1 MTAIGISRK
10 LLKIIAIVAGSVVAI
25 LLGFHFWFVSHAKDL
40 LAELVSQQSNGKL
53 KLEVEKFS
61 FNWLKKRMELRKAV
75 FYTTDDSTAPNNY
88 RIEVGRLQLRL
99 KKLYPVIAEKKFLI
113 DSLRLIN
120 PVITVTSLRVPNN
133 KKDDSETLSIPQE
146 MGRVYN
152 SIRDALKVL
161 QVDRFRIDN
170 GKFSMVNKAD
180 PAVNEQPVVI
190 SNIYFQLDNLRV
202 DSAQGQ
208 SRNKILFSDNL
219 ALQTTKQDI
228 FFPDGRHRLSFSNFR
243 INLQHKLAEFDSCT
257 ITAGKRDSS
266 NSSFTVFFDK
276 LKMTNIDFDTL
287 YHNEVIKADSV
298 YCINPRFTLNVNLED
313 DEPAVNTPRL
323 DELVQQLTGDL
334 QLKFV
339 IVENGSFDINTMR
352 QGHPSSFVSRNN
364 NFEMQGLRIR
374 KDAPRPLTVER
385 FAMAIRNYENFVRDS
400 AFSIQ
405 FDSILLRNNRIS
417 LGNFAYKEYKNGKAV
432 NNVTM
437 PQFELYGLSW
447 DDLVFDKRLKAEEVV
462 LYKPVINYD
471 LSRGRS
477 ERPGDVFKA
486 LQEVN
491 KLLQL
496 HNLNIINGQVN
507 LNFRNNA
514 NLQLD
519 NVTSFVTA
527 RQLMQSRDLTGI
539 QRSVNM
545 LTFRKGTLTMNGLSA
560 ELTDMALASSGN
572 QLQAA
577 TILIRKKDRLAVQ
590 AKNISI
596 LSMMVDETQKRL
608 LLGGVHWDGASVDV
622 STGASS
628 ASEQAGDLVIRNI
641 RGLKTAINMHSS
653 QNDISLYLQSVS
665 AKEFSTAGKKWQLD
679 GFAAT
684 GNDLTLKNKQSLLQ
698 VDRFTITDKQPSL
711 LENIRYTQQGAHD
724 SARVL
729 IPSVNMV
736 ADINSMINEDFRI
749 HSLAVSKPMVNMYL
763 AGKAEDEME
772 DEQMKWPG
780 ISIEKLHIQ
789 QPNIYVRKQGENEA
803 GWLEWKSADSNFLEI
818 EQFSTNTNEGPG
830 FKAGRLSF
838 LMDRFSF
845 RNEKGKTFDT
855 RKGQLSARVEKLAF
869 HKNEAG
875 AWDWKGKLSQLYA
888 RNFVLDSIDKNG
900 GKLVIAT
907 AKLNDL
913 TISSSLLLNLYE
925 LVKSNTKFTLKEIT
939 GNYQNNN
946 NRFEWHNINFD
957 KNTHDLSI
965 DSFSYRPMQSQADF
979 VKSHSYQIDY
989 AIIKTGAVNIRGLN
1003 LERFLKDTVLDLR
1016 SITVDNG
1023 HLDDFRDKRVP
1034 REPGIVRPLPVDHL
1048 KMFPVKLSVDSLQL
1062 RNAWVK
1068 YGEFNEKTGSA
1079 GWIHVNRLN
1088 GLITSIRNYGAA
1100 ASDSLSMQ
1108 ATAYLEDSVFTALQ
1122 SKGSYSDTAGG
1133 FRMQVQMGKADLR
1146 VLNPALG
1153 PLAGASLKSGYLD
1166 TMTMHVTGNDRMAYG
1181 EMIMSY
1187 HDLKVLLSGKP
1198 NQEKRSFLRGAVN
1211 SLVNT
1216 ILKNKNTDKKG
1227 TVFFI
1232 RLRDRSPL
1240 NYLVKITLS
1249 GVGSSVGLGKNRRQL
1264 NRYMRRRKFVE
1275 R

>member
-10 LLKIIAIVAGSVVAI
+10 LLKIIAIVTGSVVGI
-25 LLGFHFWFVSHAKDL
+25 LLGFHFWFVSHAEDL
-40 LAELVSQQSNGKL
+40 LAELVNQQSNGKL
-53 KLEVEKFS
+53 KLHVEKFS
-61 FNWLKKRMELRKAV
+61 FNWLKKKMELRKAV
-75 FYTTDDSTAPNNY
+75 FYTTDSTAPNNY
-88 RIEVGRLQLRL
+88 RIEVERLQLRL
-99 KKLYPVIAEKKFLI
+99 KKLYPLIAEKKFLI
-113 DSLRLIN
+113 DSMRLVN

-133 KKDDSETLSIPQE
+133 KEDNSETLSIPQE

-161 QVDRFRIDN
+161 QVDKFQIDN

-180 PAVNEQPVVI
+180 PAVDEQPVTI

-243 INLQHKLAEFDSCT
+243 INLQHRLAEFDSCT
-257 ITAGKRDSS
+257 ITAGKGDSS

-287 YHNEVIKADSV
+287 YHSEVIKADSV
-298 YCINPRFTLNVNLED
+298 YCINPRFALNVNLKD
-313 DEPAVNTPRL
+313 DEPTVKTPRL

-364 NFEMQGLRIR
+364 NFEMQGLRIK

-432 NNVTM
+432 NHVTM

-447 DDLVFDKRLKAEEVV
+447 DDLVFDRRLKAEEIV

-471 LSRGRS
+471 LSQGRNS
-477 ERPGDVFKA
+477 KPGDVFKA
-486 LQEVN
+486 LQDVN

-514 NLQLD
+514 KLQLD

-527 RQLMQSRDLTGI
+527 QQLMKSRDLTGI

-545 LTFRKGTLTMNGLSA
+545 LIFQKGTLTMNGLSA
-560 ELTDMALASSGN
+560 ELTGMALNSSGN
-572 QLQAA
+572 QLQASA
-577 TILIRKKDRLAVQ
+577 ITIKKKDRLAIH

-596 LSMMVDETQKRL
+596 LSMLVDEKQKQL
-608 LLGGVHWDGASVDV
+608 LFGGVHWDGATLDI
-622 STGASS
+622 STDAPS
-628 ASEQAGDLVIRNI
+628 ANEQTGDLVIKNI
-641 RGLKTAINMHSS
+641 RGLKTAITVHSA

-684 GNDLTLKNKQSLLQ
+684 GHDLTLKNKQSLLQ
-698 VDRFTITDKQPSL
+698 VDRFAITDKQPSL
-711 LENIRYTQQGAHD
+711 LENIRYTQHGTHD
-724 SARVL
+724 SSRVQ
-729 IPSVNMV
+729 IPSVNMT
-736 ADINSMINEDFRI
+736 ADINSLINEDFRV
-749 HSLAVSKPMVNMYL
+749 HSLFVTKPLVNVYL
-763 AGKAEDEME
+763 AGPTEDETE
-772 DEQMKWPG
+772 DEAGKWPQ
-780 ISIEKLHIQ
+780 INVDKLYIQ
-789 QPNIYVRKQGENEA
+789 QPNIHIRKQAGNET
-803 GWLEWKSADSNFLEI
+803 GWMEWKSADDNFLEI
-818 EQFSTNTNEGPG
+818 EQLSTNNNEGPG

-845 RNEKGKTFDT
+845 RNEKGKTFNT
-855 RKGQLSARVEKLAF
+855 REGQLSAQLEKLAF

-875 AWDWKGKLSQLYA
+875 AWDWKGKLAQLSA

-900 GKLVIAT
+900 GKLVITT
-907 AKLNDL
+907 AKLTDL

-925 LVKSNTKFTLKEIT
+925 LVKNNTKFTLKEIT

-946 NRFEWHNINFD
+946 NRFEWYNINFD

-965 DSFSYRPMQSQADF
+965 DSFSYRPMQSQEEF
-979 VKSHSYQIDY
+979 VKAHPYQIDY
-989 AIIKTGAVNIRGLN
+989 AIIKTGAVNIRGAN
-1003 LERFLKDTVLDLR
+1003 IERFLKDTVLDLR

-1023 HLDDFRDKRVP
+1023 RLDDFRDKRSP
-1034 REPGIVRPLPVDHL
+1034 REPGVVRPLPVNHL
-1048 KMFPVKLSVDSLQL
+1048 KIFPVKLSVDSLLL

-1068 YGEFNEKTGSA
+1068 YGEYNEKTAAA

-1088 GLITSIRNYGAA
+1088 GVITSIRNYGATA
-1100 ASDSLSMQ
+1100 TDSLSMQ
-1108 ATAYLEDSVFTALQ
+1108 ATAFLEDSLFTALQ
-1122 SKGSYSDTAGG
+1122 LKGSYTDTSQG
-1133 FRMQVQMGKADLR
+1133 FLMQVQMGKADLR
-1146 VLNPALG
+1146 VLNPAVG

-1166 TMTMHVTGNDRMAYG
+1166 TMTMQVTGNDHMAYG
-1181 EMIMSY
+1181 EMTMVY

-1198 NQEKRSFLRGAVN
+1198 NQEKRPFFGGVVN

-1264 NRYMRRRKFVE
+1264 NRYMRRRK
-1275 R
+1275 